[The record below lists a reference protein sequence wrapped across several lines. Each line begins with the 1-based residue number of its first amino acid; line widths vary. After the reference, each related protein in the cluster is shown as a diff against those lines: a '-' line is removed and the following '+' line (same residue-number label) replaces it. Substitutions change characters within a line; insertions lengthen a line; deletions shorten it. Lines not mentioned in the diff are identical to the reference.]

1 MVADPRGYDV
11 AMPFL
16 DEDEGVRADQ
26 CSRCERIC
34 ETAELETC
42 PICGRRYCSY
52 CRYRI
57 GSRSYCSRPCGDSF
71 FFGGDVDDEGLSEE

>member
-1 MVADPRGYDV
+1 M
-11 AMPFL
+11 
-16 DEDEGVRADQ
+16 
-26 CSRCERIC
+26 
-34 ETAELETC
+34 ETC
-42 PICGRRYCSY
+42 PVCGRRYCSY